1 MMTDKGG
8 GIMLK
13 QWIKELSESAKEL
26 KKTRAMVT
34 CAMLLAIE
42 VVINATIYLPIGN
55 FLKISFGYLAVAACG
70 YLYGPSPAML
80 VAALSDIVVFMI
92 HPSGPF
98 NPAFTL
104 NAALGGLIYGLAF
117 YNKSE
122 IKWPRILLA
131 QGIIAVFL
139 HIGLNTLWLSLL
151 LGKGYLALL
160 PVRALKNAV
169 QYPVDVALLFFLLL
183 FLKRQFRRA

>member
-1 MMTDKGG
+1 
-8 GIMLK
+8 MLK

-80 VAALSDIVVFMI
+80 VAALSDIIVFMI

-104 NAALGGLIYGLAF
+104 NAALGGLVYGLAF
-117 YNKSE
+117 YNKGE

-160 PVRALKNAV
+160 PIRALKNAV
-169 QYPVDVALLFFLLL
+169 QYPADVALLFFLLL

>member
-1 MMTDKGG
+1 MAQKW
-8 GIMLK
+8 LK
-13 QWIKELSESAKEL
+13 EIGESAKGL
-26 KKTRAMVT
+26 KNTRVMVT

-42 VVINATIYLPIGN
+42 VVINAIVYLPIGD

-80 VAALSDIVVFMI
+80 VAALSDIIVFMI

-98 NPAFTL
+98 NPGFTL
-104 NAALGGLIYGLAF
+104 NAALAGLIYGLAF
-117 YNKSE
+117 YDQGN
-122 IKWPRILLA
+122 IRWPRILIA
-131 QGIIAVFL
+131 QAIIAIFL
-139 HIGLNTLWLSLL
+139 HIGLNTLWLSFL

-169 QYPVDVALLFFLLL
+169 QYPIDAALLFFLLL
-183 FLKRQFRRA
+183 FLKRQFKRV